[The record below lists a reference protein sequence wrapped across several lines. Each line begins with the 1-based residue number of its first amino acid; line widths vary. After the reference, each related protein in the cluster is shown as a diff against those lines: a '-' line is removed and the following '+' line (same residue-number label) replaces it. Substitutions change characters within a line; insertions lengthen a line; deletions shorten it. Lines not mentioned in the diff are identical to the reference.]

1 MSANDHTTAHEE
13 AHTGPIKTPKQLLA
27 AVFFSFVVPIF
38 AIIGLVYY
46 VTSANKPAAGA
57 VDTEKAVAMR
67 IQKIGSVEIR
77 DANRALKSGEEVY
90 KAQCV
95 ACHAAG
101 VAGAPKFGD
110 AGAWA
115 PRIKTGFEALWNSS
129 LKGKG
134 AMGAQGGGD
143 YEDLEI
149 GRAVVYM
156 TTAAG
161 GKFAEPAAPAAAA
174 PVADAAAPATV
185 PATAVVAALA
195 TANAPAAAPA
205 AAAPAAVVK
214 VAASAG
220 AGEALYKQACVACHA
235 AGVAGSPKFG
245 DKAAWAPRIK
255 TGLDMLTTSVIK
267 GKGAM
272 PPKGGSAASDADIR
286 SAVEYMVN
294 AAK

>member
-13 AHTGPIKTPKQLLA
+13 AHTGPIKTPQQLLA
-27 AVFFSFVVPIF
+27 AVFFSFVIPIF
-38 AIIGLVYY
+38 GIIGLVYF
-46 VTSANKPAAGA
+46 VTSGNKPASGA
-57 VDTEKAVAMR
+57 DTSAKAIAER
-67 IQKIGSVEIR
+67 IQKVGVVEIR
-77 DANRALKSGEEVY
+77 DANRVLKSGEEVY

-110 AGAWA
+110 TGAWA
-115 PRIKTGFEALWNSS
+115 PRIATGFESLWNSA

-143 YEDLEI
+143 YEDTEI

-156 TTAAG
+156 TAAAG
-161 GKFAEPAAPAAAA
+161 GKFAEPAAAAAA
-174 PVADAAAPATV
+174 ATAADAASAVPAAPA
-185 PATAVVAALA
+185 ANVVAALA
-195 TANAPAAAPA
+195 AAKAPAVAVAPA
-205 AAAPAAVVK
+205 GIVK
-214 VAASAG
+214 ASAG

-245 DKAAWAPRIK
+245 DKEAWAPRIK

-272 PPKGGSAASDADIR
+272 PPKGGSAASDVDIR
-286 SAVEYMVN
+286 AAVEYMVS